1 MAENLTI
8 DEYLKTARFEGPIDP
23 YLDCD
28 RLCGQLK
35 RIYELM
41 IDGKWRSLAEI
52 EEQTGE
58 PQASISA
65 QLRHLRKAR
74 FGAHFVEKR
83 RRGVSGTWEYSVRRR
98 V

>member
-1 MAENLTI
+1 MTQTTI
-8 DEYLKTARFEGPIDP
+8 DEYLKTARFEGPVDGR
-23 YLDCD
+23 LDFD

-41 IDGKWRSLAEI
+41 IDRKWRSLAEI
-52 EEQTGE
+52 ELETLD

-65 QLRHLRKAR
+65 QLRHLRKPR

-83 RRGVSGTWEYSVRRR
+83 RRDESGTWEYQVRRR
-98 V
+98 Q